1 MEEQK
6 LNEIMDKVIKEWIKR
21 HGVINLDPQ
30 KIEMLKNVL
39 KDSPHE
45 DGLMRVQLIGG
56 GPTYLVPFEEII
68 LNGLKG
74 EDIEKYPVEGEN
86 WWK

>member
-6 LNEIMDKVIKEWIKR
+6 INEIMDKVIKEWIKR
-21 HGVINLDPQ
+21 HGIVNIDPQ
-30 KIEMLKNVL
+30 KIGALKKVL
-39 KDSPHE
+39 QDSPHN

-56 GPTYLVPFEEII
+56 GSTYLVPFKDII

-74 EDIEKYPVEGEN
+74 EDIEKYPEE
-86 WWK
+86 WWR